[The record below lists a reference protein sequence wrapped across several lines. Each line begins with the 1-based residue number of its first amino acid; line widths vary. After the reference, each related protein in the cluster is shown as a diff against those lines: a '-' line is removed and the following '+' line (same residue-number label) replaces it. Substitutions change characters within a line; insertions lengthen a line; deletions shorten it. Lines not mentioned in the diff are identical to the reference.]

1 MSILRRAA
9 IWTVAIELPL
19 ATLALLSTIPPLYR
33 TVPLVL
39 TAHLPGIAL
48 LDGLDMCC
56 GLGGDRIVSSVSP
69 GFVPP
74 VFLSIAIL
82 AIANATVI
90 FLCAWLVLI
99 GRDWLG
105 GRRAPGTL
113 RNPGN

>member
-1 MSILRRAA
+1 MGTLRRVA

-48 LDGLDMCC
+48 LDGLHMCC
-56 GLGGDRIVSSVSP
+56 GITPPR
-69 GFVPP
+69 FVPP
-74 VFLSIAIL
+74 VFLSITIL
-82 AIANATVI
+82 AIANAAVI

-99 GRDWLG
+99 GRDWLV
-105 GRRAPGTL
+105 GRRAPAT
-113 RNPGN
+113 